1 MPAQNFKKQK
11 TRFFV
16 LAFAMSFFV
25 LAMMGLIVV
34 FVFNPVE
41 EEKPSSQISADSF
54 YLPREED
61 NLTILLTGRA
71 PQEKDALF
79 FALVRLDML
88 GGRIPVILFPPQCPI
103 RRNRKWV
110 RTHKQMHCWATGW
123 PVPPQRR

>member
-41 EEKPSSQISADSF
+41 EENPSSQISADSF

-88 GGRIPVILFPPQCPI
+88 GGRIPVILFPPQ
-103 RRNRKWV
+103 
-110 RTHKQMHCWATGW
+110 TALDAQT
-123 PVPPQRR
+123 

>member
-41 EEKPSSQISADSF
+41 EESLPARFLLIRSTSPERKTTSQSCSPDAH
-54 YLPREED
+54 PRKKM
-61 NLTILLTGRA
+61 R
-71 PQEKDALF
+71 F
-79 FALVRLDML
+79 FSHWFVW
-88 GGRIPVILFPPQCPI
+88 I
-103 RRNRKWV
+103 
-110 RTHKQMHCWATGW
+110 CWAAGFLLFCSRPKLRW
-123 PVPPQRR
+123 MLKPDMPPCLRLIKKAGPVPPQRR

>member
-41 EEKPSSQISADSF
+41 EENPSSQISADSF
-54 YLPREED
+54 YLC
-61 NLTILLTGRA
+61 LLYTSWNM
-71 PQEKDALF
+71 
-79 FALVRLDML
+79 VS
-88 GGRIPVILFPPQCPI
+88 
-103 RRNRKWV
+103 
-110 RTHKQMHCWATGW
+110 T
-123 PVPPQRR
+123 

>member
-41 EEKPSSQISADSF
+41 EENPSSQLSADSF

-88 GGRIPVILFPPQCPI
+88 GGRIPVILFPPGCS
-103 RRNRKWV
+103 NRICHRV
-110 RTHKQMHCWATGW
+110 
-123 PVPPQRR
+123 

>member
-41 EEKPSSQISADSF
+41 EENPSSQISADSF

-88 GGRIPVILFPPQCPI
+88 GRQDSCYSVPAPNCAGCSNRICHRV
-103 RRNRKWV
+103 
-110 RTHKQMHCWATGW
+110 
-123 PVPPQRR
+123 

>member
-1 MPAQNFKKQK
+1 
-11 TRFFV
+11 
-16 LAFAMSFFV
+16 MSFFV

-71 PQEKDALF
+71 PRKKTRF
-79 FALVRLDML
+79 FSHWSVW
-88 GGRIPVILFPPQCPI
+88 I
-103 RRNRKWV
+103 
-110 RTHKQMHCWATGW
+110 CWAAGFLLFCSRPKLRWCQTRICHR
-123 PVPPQRR
+123 V